1 MQVPEQ
7 VLLSVREGWWLYG
20 GEVVGLWLM
29 ICLYGWGLHDLN
41 FSSVLKEGESKLSY
55 QLAQMWVGGEGSG
68 GA

>member
-1 MQVPEQ
+1 M
-7 VLLSVREGWWLYG
+7 
-20 GEVVGLWLM
+20 VGLWLM